1 MNTLYLCPSGLSL
14 RDYIRREKIEI
25 SIDKFLQT
33 NDVLVLMKASAEIN
47 SLLRMGLSEKDRIV
61 FLSSDTDDCEFVAH
75 NIARTLKNLKN
86 CEAIVK
92 RIIGLQTDD
101 MKKFDRQ
108 GIPNLTDAIINEI
121 ENNRYSFNIVLN
133 ATAGF
138 KATVPY
144 LTFIGMIFH
153 LPIRY
158 IFERS
163 ENIIELPPIPI
174 EFDLDRLRQLEPV
187 ISIIMNDYMPMKE
200 FQKKTGL
207 SYNELTEA
215 LNDVLLEEDGL
226 VTLRPTGRILYQ
238 KYLLT
243 KGNKVYIS
251 DTVSKKL
258 ASGGYDKVVFENL
271 FKKFRDPLHLQSKI
285 HNEIRKNGNIDLNC
299 YKAGST
305 SERIFYYTEGNSVY
319 ICDIF
324 MHDEYERQIEE
335 GKLLKARFK
344 KDERSFK
351 EIQVW

>member
-14 RDYIRREKIEI
+14 RDYIKRERIEP
-25 SIDKFLQT
+25 SIDYFLQT
-33 NDVLVLMKASAEIN
+33 SDVPTLMKASAEIN
-47 SLLRMGLSEKDRIV
+47 SLLRMGLNEKDRIV
-61 FLSSDTDDCEFVAH
+61 FLSSDTDEGESVAR
-75 NIARTLKNLKN
+75 NIAEALKRLKN
-86 CEAIVK
+86 CDTLVK
-92 RIIGLQTDD
+92 RIIGLQTDNRE
-101 MKKFDRQ
+101 KFDRE
-108 GIPNLTDAIINEI
+108 GIPNITNAIINEI

-163 ENIIELPPIPI
+163 ESIIELPPIPI
-174 EFDLDRLRQLEPV
+174 EFDLNRLRQLEPV
-187 ISIIMNDYMPMKE
+187 IDFIMNDYMPMKE

-215 LNDVLLEEDGL
+215 LNDVLLEEDGY

-238 KYLLT
+238 KYLLV

-251 DTVSKKL
+251 PVVSKKL
-258 ASGGYDKVVFENL
+258 SSGAYDRDLFENL

-285 HNEIRKNGNIDLNC
+285 HNEIKKSERIDLDC

-305 SERIFYYTEGNSVY
+305 SERIFYYTEGKRIY

-324 MHDEYERQIEE
+324 LHDEYERLIEDGE
-335 GKLLKARFK
+335 LLKARFK
-344 KDERSFK
+344 KDEKGFK
-351 EIQVW
+351 EIQV